1 MLNLTTEAAI
11 EEQRNAYSFVLA
23 GLARL
28 AGACDTLDESV
39 RSRLRNVAAQRGG
52 PRKNLL
58 SAFHDYLKR
67 PVELDTALVEVAHQ
81 FSLESVEILAV
92 SLAVAVEQDLLISH
106 LLSHL
111 QQPLA
116 LSRPTIG
123 LVAQAF
129 APSDFYNAVHVLG
142 QGNASQCGLLQLC
155 GEDRPLPERQLRVP
169 LPSVLALQNRPSSW
183 PGTALIAFDQHP
195 VPLGRT
201 ADTRAAGLAKRLSE
215 SGDSGPALII
225 RSGDGLEARAAAV
238 LVCTHALVRPVLI
251 HTDQVLGMAPWLT
264 LNRLLPVFAQ
274 WLTPGE
280 RKPVATIPGFAGPVI
295 YLTGPEGEFE
305 SDEHPIIDWRL
316 ETPSVIERAELWSNA
331 IGESALARRLAA
343 EHRHAAGRIATL
355 GAKAREDAGGR
366 STLVYADIRAVSR
379 RGDSV
384 GLGALAELIRDEV
397 DDQSPPRCAMN
408 WNLWSPAAGCANS
421 FRIRLGRRFRPGTAP
436 PCGHFSSARRVPEKL
451 WPSPGWP
458 LAWEFLFFVSILQRS
473 LPNILVKPKRI
484 SASCWL
490 VPSRMRSC
498 SSLTRLTRSL
508 ASAPTSRKPMTALPM
523 RRPIICCNA
532 WRATMELPF

>member
-67 PVELDTALVEVAHQ
+67 PVERDTALVEVAHQ

-201 ADTRAAGLAKRLSE
+201 ADT
-215 SGDSGPALII
+215 
-225 RSGDGLEARAAAV
+225 
-238 LVCTHALVRPVLI
+238 
-251 HTDQVLGMAPWLT
+251 
-264 LNRLLPVFAQ
+264 
-274 WLTPGE
+274 
-280 RKPVATIPGFAGPVI
+280 
-295 YLTGPEGEFE
+295 
-305 SDEHPIIDWRL
+305 
-316 ETPSVIERAELWSNA
+316 
-331 IGESALARRLAA
+331 
-343 EHRHAAGRIATL
+343 
-355 GAKAREDAGGR
+355 
-366 STLVYADIRAVSR
+366 SR
-379 RGDSV
+379 R
-384 GLGALAELIRDEV
+384 
-397 DDQSPPRCAMN
+397 
-408 WNLWSPAAGCANS
+408 
-421 FRIRLGRRFRPGTAP
+421 RIGQAFVRIGRF
-436 PCGHFSSARRVPEKL
+436 
-451 WPSPGWP
+451 W
-458 LAWEFLFFVSILQRS
+458 
-473 LPNILVKPKRI
+473 
-484 SASCWL
+484 
-490 VPSRMRSC
+490 SC
-498 SSLTRLTRSL
+498 SHYSQ
-508 ASAPTSRKPMTALPM
+508 
-523 RRPIICCNA
+523 
-532 WRATMELPF
+532 W